1 MARVEKG
8 KIMRKKDPYQVVK
21 TIHVTE
27 KAMTLQEL
35 VNNESNP
42 CVRKCENPKF
52 VLLVDK
58 NANKYEIAEALETI
72 YEKNNIK
79 VVSVNTINLKPKKR
93 RVRGRI
99 GFRPGIKKAVV
110 TLEKGDTIENI

>member
-1 MARVEKG
+1 MH
-8 KIMRKKDPYQVVK
+8 KKDPYQVVK
-21 TIHVTE
+21 SIHVTE

-42 CVRKCENPKF
+42 SVKRCENPKYVF
-52 VLLVDK
+52 IVDK
-58 NANKYEIAEALETI
+58 QANKHEIAEALEEI
-72 YEKNNIK
+72 YKENSIK

-93 RVRGRI
+93 RVRGRV
-99 GFRPGIKKAVV
+99 GFRPGTKKAIV